1 MLKCKAWI
9 NILLYNMISML
20 VVRPSF
26 KINVLNIKQAFH
38 SNYHEGDKVF
48 YIFLLNWKGEKELK
62 DAHEVK
68 WIVHWCSEN
77 QRFEDILLGNLDFK
91 PHSRWMCFVWDGNHM
106 LQAKIPY
113 IHCVHNDEPSWH
125 IFVDSILLDT
135 SHSFVEFLTPMINL
149 K

>member
-9 NILLYNMISML
+9 NIPLYKMILML
-20 VVRPSF
+20 VVRPSL

-38 SNYHEGDKVF
+38 SNYHEGDN
-48 YIFLLNWKGEKELK
+48 IFLFNWKGEEEPM

-68 WIVHWCSEN
+68 WIVHWCFEN

-91 PHSRWMCFVWDGNHM
+91 PHPRWMCFVWDGNHM

-113 IHCVHNDEPSWH
+113 IYRVHNDEPSWH

-135 SHSFVEFLTPMINL
+135 SHSFVEFLTPMIDL